1 MAKLIISQE
10 KVDETHRPV
19 ERMILVGRINFKSIT
34 RRKIILT
41 KQNKCSKIR
50 IRNGVLFFVHQKKET
65 MKTFYQIL
73 VNSVISN
80 VTNMTVW
87 FALIFFIY
95 LETKSVTATSI
106 VSGIYLVLVAVLGI
120 WFGSLVD
127 HNKKKNVMI
136 LSGVISLIIYVI
148 GFIVYLTTPA
158 EVWKDATNITLW
170 IFIPLLLIGVIA
182 GNIRGIAVPTL
193 VTILIPEDERAK
205 ANGLTGTAF
214 GIAFLI
220 CSAISGIL
228 VGWGGMFYVLILG
241 IVMMILSVLHLWFLE
256 IPEKEIIHLEQKPK
270 VDLRGTYAVVASI
283 PGLLALIV
291 FSTINNFLG
300 GVYMGLMDAYG
311 LSMVSVE
318 TWGLLF
324 AVISTGFI
332 VGGLYISKYGLGK
345 NPLVAMF
352 IANMIIWVD
361 SALFTIQPSIVLL
374 AIGMF
379 IYISVVPFIEA
390 AEQTILQ
397 KVVPHERQGRVFG
410 FAQSVEQSASPLTTL
425 LIGPI
430 AETFFIPFMTT
441 GAGVGLI
448 GNWFGTG
455 TARGIAL
462 VFTVTGIIGLILTAY
477 AMNTKYYKL
486 LSDRYMNGAN
496 EPLPEGELA

>member
-1 MAKLIISQE
+1 
-10 KVDETHRPV
+10 
-19 ERMILVGRINFKSIT
+19 
-34 RRKIILT
+34 
-41 KQNKCSKIR
+41 
-50 IRNGVLFFVHQKKET
+50 

-73 VNSVISN
+73 ANTVIAN

-87 FALIFFIY
+87 FAMIFFIY

-106 VSGIYLVLVAVLGI
+106 VSGIYLVLTASLGI

-127 HNKKKNVMI
+127 HNKKKTVMI
-136 LSGVISLIIYVI
+136 LSGVISLIIYII
-148 GFIVYLTTPA
+148 GFVLYISTPA
-158 EVWKDATNITLW
+158 ETWKEPTSVTLW
-170 IFIPLLLIGVIA
+170 ILNVLLLVGVIA
-182 GNIRGIAVPTL
+182 GNLRSIAVPTL
-193 VTILIPEDERAK
+193 VTILIPEEERAK

-220 CSAISGIL
+220 CSAISGLL
-228 VGWGGMFYVLILG
+228 VGAGGMFYVLILG
-241 IVMMILSVLHLWFLE
+241 IVMMILSTLHLWFLV
-256 IPEKEIIHLEQKPK
+256 IPEKEIVHLEHQPK
-270 VDLRGTYAVVASI
+270 VDLRGTFAVVAAI
-283 PGLLALIV
+283 PGLMALIL

-300 GVYMGLMDAYG
+300 GTFMGLMDAYG
-311 LSMVSVE
+311 LSLVSVE

-324 AVISTGFI
+324 AVISCGFI
-332 VGGLYISKYGLGK
+332 VGGLFISKYGLGK

-352 IANMIIWVD
+352 AANIIIWII
-361 SALFTIQPSIVLL
+361 SAVFTIQPSIILL
-374 AIGMF
+374 SVGMF

-397 KVVPHERQGRVFG
+397 KVVPQERQGRVFG
-410 FAQSVEQSASPLTTL
+410 FAQSVEQSASPLTTF

-455 TARGIAL
+455 PARGIAL
-462 VFTVTGIIGLILTAY
+462 VFVVTGIIGLILTVF

-486 LSDRYMNGAN
+486 LSDRYMKDVP
-496 EPLPEGELA
+496 ETLPEGELA

>member
-1 MAKLIISQE
+1 
-10 KVDETHRPV
+10 
-19 ERMILVGRINFKSIT
+19 
-34 RRKIILT
+34 
-41 KQNKCSKIR
+41 
-50 IRNGVLFFVHQKKET
+50 

-73 VNSVISN
+73 ANTVLSN

-95 LETKSVTATSI
+95 LETLSVTATSI
-106 VSGIYLVLVAVLGI
+106 ISGIYLVMTASLGI

-136 LSGVISLIIYVI
+136 LSGVISLIIYIV
-148 GFIVYLTTPA
+148 GFVMYISLPA
-158 EVWKDATNITLW
+158 ETWKNPTSVPLW
-170 IFIPLLLIGVIA
+170 IFNVLLLVGVIA
-182 GNIRGIAVPTL
+182 GNIRSIAVPTL
-193 VTILIPEDERAK
+193 VTILIPEDDRAK

-220 CSAISGIL
+220 CSAISGLL
-228 VGWGGMFYVLILG
+228 VGAGGMYYVLILG
-241 IVMMILSVLHLWFLE
+241 ISMMIFSILHMWFLP
-256 IPEKEIIHLEQKPK
+256 IPEKEIVHLEHQQGK
-270 VDLRGTYAVVASI
+270 VDLRGTYAVVVAI
-283 PGLLALIV
+283 PGLMALIL
-291 FSTINNFLG
+291 FTTINNFLG
-300 GVYMGLMDAYG
+300 GAFMGLMDAYG
-311 LSMVSVE
+311 LSLVSVE
-318 TWGLLF
+318 AWGLLF
-324 AVISTGFI
+324 AVISCGFI

-352 IANMIIWVD
+352 IANIIIWII
-361 SALFTIQPSIVLL
+361 SAVFTIQPSIVLL
-374 AIGMF
+374 AVGMF

-410 FAQSVEQSASPLTTL
+410 FAQSIEQSASPLTTF

-448 GNWFGTG
+448 GSWFGTG
-455 TARGIAL
+455 ADRGIAL
-462 VFTVTGIIGLILTAY
+462 VFTVTGIIGLILTII

-486 LSDRYMNGAN
+486 LSDRYMHGAS
-496 EPLPEGELA
+496 EPLPEVELA